1 MGITVV
7 RPGMLTTVQD
17 GGRYG
22 AQHLGVPVGGPMDWW
37 CHEAANRL
45 AGNGPDAATLEVTL
59 IGPEL
64 ELSRTTIAAVVGA
77 NFALTL
83 TGSRSGHASGRS
95 VAMNQAFL
103 IEAGDRL
110 AFGER
115 TAGARAYVAFA
126 GGVAVPPVMGSRA
139 THVKAALGGHDG
151 RALQRDDV
159 LPLGATARQRAE
171 AASAIDVPHL
181 SGAAP
186 DVLRAPAMLRAIEGP
201 EGAPAAFWDA
211 VFTISPQSD
220 RMGYRL
226 DGPALAAPGDQL
238 SSGVT
243 MGTVQVTPSG
253 TCVLLMA
260 DRATSGGYARAASV
274 ITADLPRAGQ
284 LAPGDTVTFCR
295 VTPDEAGE
303 ALAATIARLPP
314 APA

>member
-1 MGITVV
+1 MSITVL

-17 GGRYG
+17 DGRYG
-22 AQHLGVPVGGPMDWW
+22 AQHLGVPAGGPMDWW

-64 ELSRTTIAAVVGA
+64 ELSRSTIAAVVGA

-83 TGSRSGHASGRS
+83 TGSRSGSAAGTS
-95 VAMNQAFL
+95 VPMNQAFR

-115 TAGARAYVAFA
+115 AGGARAYVAFA
-126 GGVAVPPVMGSRA
+126 GGVGVPPVMGSRA
-139 THVKAALGGHDG
+139 THVKAALGGHEG
-151 RALQRDDV
+151 RALKRGDV
-159 LPLGATARQRAE
+159 LPLAAAARASVE
-171 AASAIDVPHL
+171 AGSGVEVPHL
-181 SGAAP
+181 SSAAP
-186 DVLRAPAMLRAIEGP
+186 AVLGAPAVLRAIAGP
-201 EGAPAAFWDA
+201 EGAPDGFWDA

-238 SSGVT
+238 SSGVA

-284 LAPGDTVTFCR
+284 LAPGDTVTFRR
-295 VTPDEAGE
+295 VALDEARE
-303 ALAATIARLPP
+303 ALAATIARLPF
-314 APA
+314 ASA